1 MGDRPSPRNG
11 RTVTLPGGRQVNIP
25 DITVLELERLMK
37 AQTRETMYA
46 ELGMS
51 KLLADSTPSS
61 RKEENGETRPFMEL
75 LNQERGSLCM
85 GSYTDDELAVQLFLH
100 GDMTVEQKTA
110 AIMAGEPFSIAYLMA
125 GKERIRWL
133 SRHLDAA
140 LGREQEL
147 LEEKARALIKLD
159 EQALALDKLQQ
170 SLERLEANLAKVA
183 GLDLGDDHSSVELR

>member
-11 RTVTLPGGRQVNIP
+11 RTVTLQGGRQVNIP
-25 DITVLELERLMK
+25 DMTYEQVVELQKAASRERL
-37 AQTRETMYA
+37 YA
-46 ELGMS
+46 ELGIS
-51 KLLADSTPSS
+51 KLLADTTPSS

-110 AIMAGEPFSIAYLMA
+110 AIMSGEPFSIAYLMA

-140 LGREQEL
+140 LGREQAL
-147 LEEKARALIKLD
+147 LDEKARALIKLD
-159 EQALALDKLQQ
+159 EQTLALENIQERLNKLQEA
-170 SLERLEANLAKVA
+170 LEDANNHILEV
-183 GLDLGDDHSSVELR
+183 GERS